1 MEFVSLILSRICP
14 TFLIEPP
21 PLLSTIDRILS
32 SGYAAM
38 HDTTCPNRLNDARVA
53 ASEHSP
59 REPLLISDRQAAA
72 LLGISRAHFHR
83 LRAAGKVGPEPI
95 PLGRCRRWER
105 DALVRWVSI
114 GKCCDAETW
123 RAMEAQRRRLRA
135 V

>member
-1 MEFVSLILSRICP
+1 MP
-14 TFLIEPP
+14 
-21 PLLSTIDRILS
+21 D
-32 SGYAAM
+32 
-38 HDTTCPNRLNDARVA
+38 HNCPNRLPEAGATAGQTTPERA
-53 ASEHSP
+53 P
-59 REPLLISDRQAAA
+59 PEPLLLSDREAAA

-83 LRAAGKVGPEPI
+83 LRAAGKLGPEPI

-114 GKCCDAETW
+114 GRCCDAATW

>member
-1 MEFVSLILSRICP
+1 MREKSP
-14 TFLIEPP
+14 MIEPTR
-21 PLLSTIDRILS
+21 STDRLTDA
-32 SGYAAM
+32 GAA
-38 HDTTCPNRLNDARVA
+38 AREQSA
-53 ASEHSP
+53 P
-59 REPLLISDRQAAA
+59 EPLLLSDREAAA

-83 LRAAGKVGPEPI
+83 LRVTGKVGPEPI